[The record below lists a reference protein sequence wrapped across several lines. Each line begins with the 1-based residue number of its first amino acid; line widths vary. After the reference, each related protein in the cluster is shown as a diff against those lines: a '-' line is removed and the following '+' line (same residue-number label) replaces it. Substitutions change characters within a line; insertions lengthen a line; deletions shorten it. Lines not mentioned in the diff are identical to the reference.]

1 MTTEL
6 LETAIQHT
14 PASPQA
20 DREVRRDSPLRRART
35 CYGHLAGVAGVAL
48 MDALVSAGW
57 LEESG
62 IERGRVQ
69 FRLTPDGEPALI
81 QRGVVL
87 PAPRETQR
95 RYCYGCVDWTER
107 RYHLGGALA
116 SAVLDQLLSDGIV
129 RRRALNRTGPAVCQS
144 GKNAART
151 VTLEQALESW
161 LA

>member
-6 LETAIQHT
+6 LKTAIQHT

-20 DREVRRDSPLRRART
+20 AREVRRDSPLRQART
-35 CYGHLAGVAGVAL
+35 CYGHLAGVAGVSL

-57 LEESG
+57 LEGSG

-69 FRLTPDGEPALI
+69 FRLTPGGERALI

-95 RYCYGCVDWTER
+95 RYSYGCVDWTER

-116 SAVLDQLLSDGIV
+116 AAVLDRLLSDGIV
-129 RRRALNRTGPAVCQS
+129 SRMELNGTGPLVSQS

-151 VTLEQALESW
+151 VTLERPLESW